1 MNQVTINE
9 AVKEELLKIVKE
21 ATLSESDICELLT
34 KRIIDLNID
43 SLALMQIN
51 FEFESQHALRIDI
64 NDIDASTTIN
74 QMINKLISIAD

>member
-1 MNQVTINE
+1 LNQATISE
-9 AVKEELLKIVKE
+9 DVKKQLLEIIKE
-21 ATLSESDICELLT
+21 ATLSESDLEELLA

-64 NDIDASTTIN
+64 NDIDGSTTIN